1 MDRVQHCVIKSV
13 DLGKAVIIFLWFL
26 CICVYTGSGTYIIM
40 YIYVT
45 HVFNRNE
52 NPQYF
57 SLWQNT
63 VSIRF

>member
-1 MDRVQHCVIKSV
+1 MDRIQ
-13 DLGKAVIIFLWFL
+13 IIHEFCWLRQNYYYFFLRFL
-26 CICVYTGSGTYIIM
+26 CICVYTGSETYIIM
-40 YIYVT
+40 YKYVT
-45 HVFNRNE
+45 HVFNRNR